1 MIADGYAAFATAA
14 TTAAAA
20 AAAAAVVAIVIFC
33 GHTYIPHTQSAKTCS
48 TL

>member
-1 MIADGYAAFATAA
+1 MSMIADGHAAFATAA

-20 AAAAAVVAIVIFC
+20 AAAVVATVLSC
-33 GHTYIPHTQSAKTCS
+33 GHIYIPHTQSAKTCS